1 MFAYTLLR
9 FIYSYARVLWRSYQP
24 ALLAAKSYNIVKIKY
39 KSKLVCLAQRQEQKG
54 DVHLRHRGLK
64 SDLSHIPCRDV
75 SVEEKGEERNATR
88 IPPVS
93 YLKFTSNYTR
103 FNPGNAVPLER
114 TLHPREPITYLAT

>member
-1 MFAYTLLR
+1 MT
-9 FIYSYARVLWRSYQP
+9 FISTSITRCV
-24 ALLAAKSYNIVKIKY
+24 AAKSYNTVKIKY
-39 KSKLVCLAQRQEQKG
+39 KSELVRLARRQKQKDG
-54 DVHLRHRGLK
+54 AHLRRRRLK

-75 SVEEKGEERNATR
+75 SAEEKGEERNATR

-93 YLKFTSNYTR
+93 YLKFTSNYAR